1 MDLQRINEN
10 NKFSMITIFFVS
22 TKMGYSL
29 KEDKYKNYIDKIQ
42 SDEKNK
48 FILLSD

>member
-1 MDLQRINEN
+1 MEYFVIEN
-10 NKFSMITIFFVS
+10 YLTLMITNFFVS